1 MISPRNVNLF
11 TQLPCTTW
19 IPITLMCT
27 WISAFCNNY
36 GSYLIMIWPASFP
49 PKHTFPHVQPRKSSL
64 KDQCC
69 VGRLYITVLMS
80 TTRFTI
86 VEFSVDPTYLI
97 FFLITML
104 SNWPSV
110 FSLKPRSGSHDHKQV
125 FCHKIRH
132 LSDEP
137 FNHIHQLSTTIQD
150 WSHFL
155 LENKWSTLLTWL
167 QWFHK
172 CCFHACLLNIFFQFT
187 GMRNNIISKY
197 FISHAAKSGTCWLVQ
212 QIIHSMFNLP
222 SPTLECRGILVL
234 FSLFSSTL
242 ESKDTL

>member
-36 GSYLIMIWPASFP
+36 GSYLIMIWPASVP

-69 VGRLYITVLMS
+69 VRRLYITVLMS

-97 FFLITML
+97 FSWSQCYQTGLVSSLWNPVQEAMTTNRYFVTKSDTSAMSHSIT
-104 SNWPSV
+104 
-110 FSLKPRSGSHDHKQV
+110 FIRSLQQFRTDHIFYLKTNDLHYSHD
-125 FCHKIRH
+125 CN
-132 LSDEP
+132 D
-137 FNHIHQLSTTIQD
+137 STNVA
-150 WSHFL
+150 FMP
-155 LENKWSTLLTWL
+155 
-167 QWFHK
+167 
-172 CCFHACLLNIFFQFT
+172 AC
-187 GMRNNIISKY
+187 
-197 FISHAAKSGTCWLVQ
+197 
-212 QIIHSMFNLP
+212 
-222 SPTLECRGILVL
+222 
-234 FSLFSSTL
+234 
-242 ESKDTL
+242 